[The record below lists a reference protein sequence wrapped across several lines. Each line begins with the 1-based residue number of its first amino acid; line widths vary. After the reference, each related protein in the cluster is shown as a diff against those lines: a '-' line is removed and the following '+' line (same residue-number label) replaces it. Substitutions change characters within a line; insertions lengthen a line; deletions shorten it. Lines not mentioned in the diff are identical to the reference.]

1 MSKNNNSPFNV
12 LADGSNYGPLPE
24 GTNPVGGNLMN
35 FLDKA
40 ATPLGIA
47 TSIGSSIFGAIKA
60 RKEESRFSKTII
72 STDSS
77 QCNG

>member
-1 MSKNNNSPFNV
+1 MSKNNNSPFKQEM
-12 LADGSNYGPLPE
+12 YGPFLE
-24 GTNPVGGNLMN
+24 EQATQPVGGKLMN

-60 RKEESRFSKTII
+60 RKEERRARRKMK
-72 STDSS
+72 
-77 QCNG
+77 N